1 MTDYFSFSR
10 FASVALVG
18 SIMTGSLLGC
28 QPNTESDTVV
38 SEEITP
44 VDDHAEHA
52 HEEHE
57 GHDAMEQGHEG
68 HSHESHSHEESAHAG
83 HDHAEHASNS
93 TPFSCEPTA
102 TIGVSYHDDTTPQ
115 TVHLLIDGIEYD
127 LTATSDSDA
136 STEKTIYT
144 SDIGLDNTHGI
155 IWQVNS
161 DKATLRNKTLG
172 SNVAIEEEEVLFNCQ
187 KS

>member
-28 QPNTESDTVV
+28 QPNAESDTVV

-44 VDDHAEHA
+44 VD
-52 HEEHE
+52 EHE
-57 GHDAMEQGHEG
+57 GHDHDEHE
-68 HSHESHSHEESAHAG
+68 G
-83 HDHAEHASNS
+83 HDHASAG

-102 TIGVSYHDDTTPQ
+102 TIDVSYHNDSTPQ
-115 TVHLLIDGIEYD
+115 TANLLIDGLEYD
-127 LTATSDSDA
+127 LTAAANSNADKA
-136 STEKTIYT
+136 IYM
-144 SDIGLDNTHGI
+144 SNIGLDDTHGI
-155 IWQVNS
+155 IWQVNG
-161 DKATLRNKTLG
+161 DKATLLSKTLD
-172 SNVAIEEEEVLFNCQ
+172 SNVAIEKEEVLFNCQ

>member
-28 QPNTESDTVV
+28 QPNAESDTVV

-68 HSHESHSHEESAHAG
+68 HNHESHSHEESAHAG
-83 HDHAEHASNS
+83 HDHAEHAGNS

-155 IWQVNS
+155 IWQVNG

-172 SNVAIEEEEVLFNCQ
+172 SNVATEEEEVLFNCQ

>member
-28 QPNTESDTVV
+28 QPNAESDTVV

-68 HSHESHSHEESAHAG
+68 HNHESHSHEESAHAG

-102 TIGVSYHDDTTPQ
+102 TIGVS
-115 TVHLLIDGIEYD
+115 VV
-127 LTATSDSDA
+127 
-136 STEKTIYT
+136 
-144 SDIGLDNTHGI
+144 
-155 IWQVNS
+155 VN
-161 DKATLRNKTLG
+161 
-172 SNVAIEEEEVLFNCQ
+172 
-187 KS
+187 

>member
-57 GHDAMEQGHEG
+57 GHDAMEQGHE
-68 HSHESHSHEESAHAG
+68 G

-155 IWQVNS
+155 IWQVNG

>member
-68 HSHESHSHEESAHAG
+68 HNHESHSHEASAHAG

-102 TIGVSYHDDTTPQ
+102 TIGVSYHDDAPLQ

-127 LTATSDSDA
+127 LTAAANSNADKA
-136 STEKTIYT
+136 IYM
-144 SDIGLDNTHGI
+144 SDIGLDDTHGI
-155 IWQVNS
+155 IWQVNG

-187 KS
+187 ES

>member
-1 MTDYFSFSR
+1 VTDYFSFSR

-68 HSHESHSHEESAHAG
+68 H
-83 HDHAEHASNS
+83 DHAEHASNS

-102 TIGVSYHDDTTPQ
+102 TIGVSYHDDAALQ

-144 SDIGLDNTHGI
+144 SDIGLDDTHGI
-155 IWQVNS
+155 IWQVNG
-161 DKATLRNKTLG
+161 DKATLLNKTLD
-172 SNVAIEEEEVLFNCQ
+172 SNVAIEKEEVLFNCQ

>member
-44 VDDHAEHA
+44 IDDHAEHA
-52 HEEHE
+52 HEEH
-57 GHDAMEQGHEG
+57 DAMEQDHEG
-68 HSHESHSHEESAHAG
+68 HNHESHSHEESSHAS

-127 LTATSDSDA
+127 LTATSDSVVN
-136 STEKTIYT
+136 TGETIYT

>member
-28 QPNTESDTVV
+28 QPNKETPESENVV
-38 SEEITP
+38 QI
-44 VDDHAEHA
+44 DEHETHE

-57 GHDAMEQGHEG
+57 GEG
-68 HSHESHSHEESAHAG
+68 HDEHDHEEHEG

-136 STEKTIYT
+136 STGKTIYT

-155 IWQVNS
+155 IWQVNG

>member
-28 QPNTESDTVV
+28 QPNAESDTVV

-44 VDDHAEHA
+44 VD
-52 HEEHE
+52 EHE
-57 GHDAMEQGHEG
+57 GHDHDEHEG
-68 HSHESHSHEESAHAG
+68 HDHDEHEGHDHDEHEG
-83 HDHAEHASNS
+83 HDHASAG

-102 TIGVSYHDDTTPQ
+102 TIDVSYHNDSTPQ
-115 TVHLLIDGIEYD
+115 TANLLIDGLEYD
-127 LTATSDSDA
+127 LTAAANSNADKA
-136 STEKTIYT
+136 IYM
-144 SDIGLDNTHGI
+144 SDIGLDDTHGI
-155 IWQVNS
+155 IWQVNG

>member
-68 HSHESHSHEESAHAG
+68 H
-83 HDHAEHASNS
+83 DHAEHASNS

-102 TIGVSYHDDTTPQ
+102 TIGVSYHDDAALQ

-144 SDIGLDNTHGI
+144 SDIGLDDTHGI
-155 IWQVNS
+155 IWQVNG
-161 DKATLRNKTLG
+161 DKATLLNKTLD
-172 SNVAIEEEEVLFNCQ
+172 SNVAIEKEEVLFNCQ

>member
-1 MTDYFSFSR
+1 
-10 FASVALVG
+10 
-18 SIMTGSLLGC
+18 MTGSLLGC

-68 HSHESHSHEESAHAG
+68 H
-83 HDHAEHASNS
+83 DHAEHASNS

-102 TIGVSYHDDTTPQ
+102 TIGVSYHDDAALQ

-144 SDIGLDNTHGI
+144 SDIGLDDTHGI
-155 IWQVNS
+155 IWQVNG
-161 DKATLRNKTLG
+161 DKATLLNKTLD
-172 SNVAIEEEEVLFNCQ
+172 SNVAIEKEEVLFNCQ